1 MSSVATGL
9 HAAMLLARG
18 KPEGLLY
25 LDTDMDGAARS
36 FRAALICLP
45 AFAALRLLDW
55 AELGPPDDV
64 TRTVLLELLSYAI
77 GWAGYAIAS
86 RYVATALGRAARW
99 PRFIA
104 AWNWCN
110 VAQYALLL
118 AAQVPLLL
126 DAPAWMAQVVWIVA
140 VCWAIWLQ
148 WFAARLTLD
157 VPRLQAAGM
166 VALDLGIGFLLTGLS
181 GV

>member
-1 MSSVATGL
+1 VSVATGL

-18 KPEGLLY
+18 RPEGLRY
-25 LDTDMDGAARS
+25 LDPGEDGAAPS
-36 FRAALICLP
+36 FVAALVCLP

-55 AELGPPDDV
+55 SEVGAPADF
-64 TRTVLLELLSYAI
+64 THAALLELLSYAI
-77 GWAGYAIAS
+77 GWAGYAIAAHA
-86 RYVATALGRAARW
+86 VLAATGRLARW

-126 DAPAWMAQVVWIVA
+126 DAPAWISEIVWIVSI
-140 VCWAIWLQ
+140 CWAIWLQ

-157 VPRLQAAGM
+157 VGRLVAAGF
-166 VALDLGIGFLLTGLS
+166 VALDLAIGVLLGALVGS
-181 GV
+181 